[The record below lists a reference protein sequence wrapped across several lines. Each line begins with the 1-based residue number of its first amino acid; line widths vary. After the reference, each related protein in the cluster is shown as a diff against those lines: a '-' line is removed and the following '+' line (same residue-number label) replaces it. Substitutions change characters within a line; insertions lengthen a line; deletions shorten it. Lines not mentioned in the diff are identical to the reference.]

1 MSLENKMSLSS
12 ANLDFSKKVD
22 SRTGLLIQVP
32 VLKWTLCL
40 EGGDSFKPVE
50 NKSL

>member
-22 SRTGLLIQVP
+22 FMTGLLIEVP
-32 VLKWTLCL
+32 VLKWTLCRKA
-40 EGGDSFKPVE
+40 GDGSKPVE
-50 NKSL
+50 NKNL

>member
-1 MSLENKMSLSS
+1 MSLSS

-22 SRTGLLIQVP
+22 SRTCLLIEAP

-40 EGGDSFKPVE
+40 KAGDSSKPVE